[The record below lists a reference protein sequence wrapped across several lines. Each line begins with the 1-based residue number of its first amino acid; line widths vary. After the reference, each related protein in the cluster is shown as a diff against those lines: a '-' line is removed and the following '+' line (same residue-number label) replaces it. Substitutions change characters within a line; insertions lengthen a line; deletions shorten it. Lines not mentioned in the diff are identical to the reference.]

1 MKYNGYTIPELIV
14 VIAVLGIVFL
24 VTLIKT
30 SYAFSNNSQIDIL
43 ESNYYLIERQ
53 AEVYAENNKD
63 KFNDDNELY
72 ILAKDLVDA
81 GLLPVDEKNNIL
93 SSEKDLSN
101 VKIKIVLKD
110 DKIIANIIK

>member
-1 MKYNGYTIPELIV
+1 MLEKEW
-14 VIAVLGIVFL
+14 VFL
-24 VTLIKT
+24 DENI
-30 SYAFSNNSQIDIL
+30 SQA
-43 ESNYYLIERQ
+43 Q
-53 AEVYAENNKD
+53 AEAYAEINKD

-101 VKIKIVLKD
+101 VKIKVSMKN
-110 DKIIANIIK
+110 DKIVAEIIK